1 MRITRVLAFVF
12 VFPLLVSAQKKHTP
26 SLDETV
32 SLKTINTARISPDGK
47 YVAYQER
54 QANWKDNEFVTQIW
68 IVNVATGANFQ
79 LTRGKKSAGQP
90 EWSPDGQW
98 LAFVTEREPTAIES
112 LTIEKKEE
120 TEELKKEEKSQ
131 KPDDRKEEKKEE
143 GKEEGGGKQADRQ
156 IWVISPEGGEA

>member
-1 MRITRVLAFVF
+1 MRIARVLAFEF
-12 VFPLLVSAQKKHTP
+12 VFPLLVSAQTKHTP
-26 SLDETV
+26 TLDETV

-47 YVAYQER
+47 YVAYQVR

-98 LAFVTEREPTAIES
+98 LAFVTEREPAAIEP

-120 TEELKKEEKSQ
+120 TKEQKKEEKSQ
-131 KPDDRKEEKKEE
+131 KPEKRRKRKKKK
-143 GKEEGGGKQADRQ
+143 GRRRVAANKPIARSG
-156 IWVISPEGGEA
+156 